1 MEFAAGLKLAGFAV
15 NVGSMIG
22 SALKSAKGHKRKL
35 LIELRDNIEL
45 VNLWRQKEFPIDKV
59 ILKLE
64 RAHYNAAVADN
75 FSLNSIKSRRLKATT
90 TKGVPQFQKYVG
102 WSTEALLDNVY
113 RKIKTLNHIVEMDPD
128 STKINKKARLSNL
141 YKLMILLVHHID
153 S

>member
-15 NVGSMIG
+15 NVGSMIR

-75 FSLNSIKSRRLKATT
+75 FSLNSIKSRSLKATT

-128 STKINKKARLSNL
+128 SAKIDKKARLSNL